1 MADMLQAL
9 CMGCDKD
16 EPHYKLYRS
25 GRFVYAYCGVESVGI
40 YDRIMCASALH
51 YNLVTKTLVKL
62 ENTGSYRDP
71 NEKKIKLPQEF
82 FSLSCHEK
90 INKLS
95 GGVYDV

>member
-1 MADMLQAL
+1 MSDMLQLL

-90 INKLS
+90 MSKLS
-95 GGVYDV
+95 GGVYAV